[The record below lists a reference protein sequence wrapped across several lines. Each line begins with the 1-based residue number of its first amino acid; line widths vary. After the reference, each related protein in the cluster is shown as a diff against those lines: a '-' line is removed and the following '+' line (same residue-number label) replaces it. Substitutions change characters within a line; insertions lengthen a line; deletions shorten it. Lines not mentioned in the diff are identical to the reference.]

1 MDILVILI
9 PEKYDEFEKSNKKG
23 NYSMKF
29 IFIDENLGKML
40 FSKADLEYVYVE
52 QKDFLDEVIEYL
64 NTWNELIIKAIKASH
79 KVNFNNPSILYF

>member
-1 MDILVILI
+1 
-9 PEKYDEFEKSNKKG
+9 
-23 NYSMKF
+23 MKF

-79 KVNFNNPSILYF
+79 KVNFNNPFILYF